1 MLDQYGFI
9 RNMYILMAME
19 NNFEYVFLF
28 MYILQYFETVEEE
41 EEARLV
47 HICLLL

>member
-1 MLDQYGFI
+1 
-9 RNMYILMAME
+9 MYILLAMQ

-28 MYILQYFETVEEE
+28 VYILQYFETAEEE
-41 EEARLV
+41 EEAQLV